1 MYTLRRFDMDNLIR
15 NLIETNNLIK
25 RLIATESNKEEI
37 RKAQNKIVANNINIE
52 KLKKKYMN

>member
-1 MYTLRRFDMDNLIR
+1 MDNLIR
-15 NLIETNNLIK
+15 NLIETNNLLK
-25 RLIATESNKEEI
+25 RLIATESNVEEI